1 MLDVQTSRILANPA
15 ASGNANS
22 ASIDIGPGG
31 GAFLQNGQLRFD
43 IPAMPNLGNG
53 ETHTITIQDSA
64 DNSSF
69 AAAVGYS
76 TIVTTGPSS
85 GGSPAAVV
93 RRSVMQGL
101 RRYVRINVARGT
113 GGNVTAQSVTF
124 GLEV

>member
-1 MLDVQTSRILANPA
+1 MLDVQQARILANPA

-22 ASIDIGPGG
+22 ASIDIGPSG
-31 GAFLQNGQLRFD
+31 GAFIQNGQLRFD

-64 DNSSF
+64 DNSNWAS
-69 AAAVGYS
+69 AVGYA
-76 TIVTTGPSS
+76 TIVTTGPAS
-85 GGSPAAVV
+85 GGSPAQTV